1 MKALNIT
8 RAAMFRLAP
17 GWVFVGKNGKYIQI
31 QGKWVGYMDG
41 MSKEYCRKCGAEV
54 YPFSKKYSVSASE
67 YFCVKCA
74 ERADSEYIIKNSC
87 SVCNRLLGKN
97 EVKVVMPSK
106 AYSIGP
112 VPLLDRLVC
121 TQCYKKVASRN
132 PDRRSFAHRMQQVRA
147 GIRKSIAKRAVES
160 QYVRVNP

>member
-1 MKALNIT
+1 
-8 RAAMFRLAP
+8 
-17 GWVFVGKNGKYIQI
+17 
-31 QGKWVGYMDG
+31 MDE

-97 EVKVVMPSK
+97 EVKVVMPSR

-112 VPLLDRLVC
+112 VPLFDRLIC
-121 TQCYKKVASRN
+121 AQCYKRVASRN
-132 PDRRSFAHRMQQVRA
+132 RARSTFIQRMQRVRTN
-147 GIRKSIAKRAVES
+147 IRKSIAKKAAEGQYIRAV
-160 QYVRVNP
+160 P